1 MEAILIGALL
11 LLALILYVY
20 AVVNIHRYRFPN
32 RSEKALWVN
41 IVYFAPIA
49 GPLLYMMWY
58 RSRQRTQ
65 QKSMI
70 NR

>member
-20 AVVNIHRYRFPN
+20 AVVDIHRYRFPN
-32 RSEKALWVN
+32 RREKTMWGN
-41 IVYFAPIA
+41 MVYFAPIA
-49 GPLLYMMWY
+49 GPLLYFLWY
-58 RSRQRTQ
+58 RGRQKAQ
-65 QKSMI
+65 QKRLI